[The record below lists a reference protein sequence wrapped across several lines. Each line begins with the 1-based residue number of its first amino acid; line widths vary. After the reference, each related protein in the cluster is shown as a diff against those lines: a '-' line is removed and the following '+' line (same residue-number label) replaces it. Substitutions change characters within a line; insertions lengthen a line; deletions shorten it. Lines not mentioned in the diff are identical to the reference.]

1 MRALHLTS
9 KKYNKTPLCSILFY
23 EWILVKNTG
32 IWPNSHTA
40 REEIKKVPS
49 QSPECEEMMELS
61 GKRWYNLWS
70 QKDSFITAG
79 RESPIRVASHFIFL
93 WLWSFQVQWNF
104 PDPRFSISGITP
116 QDSWCFM
123 ACPARTHICNLV
135 SPRCF
140 GSHTCFHV
148 SYAYTSH

>member
-49 QSPECEEMMELS
+49 QNPECEEMMELS

-79 RESPIRVASHFIFL
+79 RESPYKG
-93 WLWSFQVQWNF
+93 
-104 PDPRFSISGITP
+104 GITFYIFVVVKFSSAVEFP
-116 QDSWCFM
+116 WSLF
-123 ACPARTHICNLV
+123 
-135 SPRCF
+135 F
-140 GSHTCFHV
+140 
-148 SYAYTSH
+148 